1 MLALHSLKTFA
12 GIQRRQTFKCAFK
25 SGGGGGGGR
34 EPGRLESGRRERK
47 GWEAGVLRGREAERN
62 VKCKLF

>member
-1 MLALHSLKTFA
+1 MLVSSVGRLLSVPSKV
-12 GIQRRQTFKCAFK
+12 
-25 SGGGGGGGR
+25 GGGGGGR

-62 VKCKLF
+62 VNDANYFNLTTR